1 MNAPTY
7 TQEHLNGAVA
17 AAKAEGVTEGRSAA
31 ATEQTAAL
39 AVASD
44 GTAWVG
50 CFIGSA
56 HEGKN

>member
-1 MNAPTY
+1 MKRKIA
-7 TQEHLNGAVA
+7 QVAVA
-17 AAKAEGVTEGRSAA
+17 NEADGI
-31 ATEQTAAL
+31 AAL